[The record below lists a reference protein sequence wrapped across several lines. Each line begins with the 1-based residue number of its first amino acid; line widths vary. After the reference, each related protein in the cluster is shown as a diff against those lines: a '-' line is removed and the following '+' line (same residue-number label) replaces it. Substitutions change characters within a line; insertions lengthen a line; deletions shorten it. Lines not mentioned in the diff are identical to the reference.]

1 MFSKKATK
9 IDEIFTIDLTLT
21 TYFQIDGE
29 DFIIFCGLL
38 RKQKLKKTTYWAASA
53 SSSGTMLFLLTE
65 PRRAIFGEIAGAVIS
80 SSVKID
86 YCQNIDN
93 FVILIIV

>member
-80 SSVKID
+80 SSVKIN
-86 YCQNIDN
+86 YCQNIDT
-93 FVILIIV
+93 